1 VTRFVGGDEI
11 RRLISM
17 RDAIAAVREAYV
29 ASARGE
35 FSMVPRVGSPS
46 HTLFVMLSERTDPA
60 DGRCFGQSVKV
71 VSYHEENPEASLPVV
86 QGVVLWFDGATGV
99 AELAL
104 DGEVVTA
111 LRTGAASG
119 VATDLL
125 ADRDARTLVVIGT
138 GAAAPDQV
146 RAVCAVREIRS
157 ITLVGRNKKK
167 ADALALALSAEFPHA
182 TVRAAATVRE
192 AVADA
197 DVICTA
203 TTARAPLFVRDDVKK
218 RVHINAIGSFSP
230 AMCEIDASVVAAARV
245 CVDDLAALTDSGDLA
260 GPIST
265 KQLLAG
271 DVVTIGDLLT
281 HEPHG
286 PRDGITLFKS
296 IGIAAQDWAIAASAA
311 NALELKAAHA

>member
-1 VTRFVGGDEI
+1 VTRFVRGDEI

-17 RDAIAAVREAYV
+17 RDAIAAVRDAYV
-29 ASARGE
+29 GSSRGE
-35 FSMVPRVGSPS
+35 FSAVPRVGAPS
-46 HTLFVMLSERTDPA
+46 RTLFVMLSERTDSA
-60 DGRCFGQSVKV
+60 DGRCRGQSVKV

-86 QGVVLWFDGATGV
+86 QGVVLWFDGATGA

-104 DGEVVTA
+104 DGDVVTA

-167 ADALALALSAEFPHA
+167 ADALALALSAEFPHS
-182 TVRAAATVRE
+182 TVSAAATVRE

-203 TTARAPLFVRDDVKK
+203 TTARAPLFVRADVKK
-218 RVHINAIGSFSP
+218 NVHINAIGSFSP

-245 CVDDLAALTDSGDLA
+245 CVDDLAALTDAGDLA

-265 KQLLAG
+265 NEILAG

-281 HEPHG
+281 RERIG